1 MRRTL
6 SVTGMLLLAM
16 GCQTPNA
23 ARYVSRMPD
32 AGVVAV
38 PNDTS
43 GGRNQALDLITDH
56 VGPSFVID
64 KEEDI
69 STEDRS
75 ARIRDR
81 DRSVRSSSD
90 PLNQKNPQDTYASVP
105 RPASEHRIHYHR
117 APASTTE
124 SLSTNAKSQP
134 TLPGSGVVPASATVP
149 AAAPTSAREGAAA
162 PGGVR
167 SFMPLT
173 CEGCQGR

>member
-16 GCQTPNA
+16 GCQTPYA
-23 ARYVSRMPD
+23 ARYVTRTPD

-38 PNDTS
+38 SNDSS
-43 GGRNQALDLITDH
+43 GNRGQALSLITEH
-56 VGPSFVID
+56 VGSSFVID

-81 DRSVRSSSD
+81 DRSVRNSSD
-90 PLNQKNPQDTYASVP
+90 PLNQKNPQDTFASVP

-117 APASTTE
+117 APARTTE
-124 SLSTNAKSQP
+124 ALNTNANSQP
-134 TLPGSGVVPASATVP
+134 TLPGSGVVPASATTP
-149 AAAPTSAREGAAA
+149 IPAREGATA

>member
-6 SVTGMLLLAM
+6 SVTGMLLLAV
-16 GCQTPNA
+16 GCQTSTA

-38 PNDTS
+38 PNDTPE
-43 GGRNQALDLITDH
+43 GRNRALDLITEH

-105 RPASEHRIHYHR
+105 RPASEHRIHYRR

-124 SLSTNAKSQP
+124 TLNANTNAHP
-134 TLPGSGVVPASATVP
+134 TLPGSGVVPASATT
-149 AAAPTSAREGAAA
+149 PTLTPAREGIAA